1 MKFDMHCHTQEG
13 SSDGH
18 VPISEYIERLK
29 AQGFDGMLVTDHDS
43 YNGYRYYANHLR
55 EKITDFV
62 VLKGIEYD
70 TVDAGHMIVVMPR
83 GVNLRIL
90 EHKGLPVRLLIHI
103 VHQYGGI
110 IGAAHPCGE
119 PNLSIF
125 STGKFK
131 KREVS
136 IAERFD
142 FIEGFNSG
150 EDPEANERAMSLAAK
165 YKKPVTGGSDA
176 HKADCVGLAYTIL
189 PEDVYTED
197 ELIAFIKAGK
207 PTECGGEKYLGTIKE
222 HLGKWNKLLVYG
234 FWPYNKA
241 GALWHHRPR
250 SRELKKIIQELD
262 YMRIDLEGFIQ
273 DEVDRHK
280 EELETSINEIDRNLE
295 EKRREAGE
303 FLDDLRL
310 HVQEA
315 HNEASGWLEYQADR
329 IKEHHDD
336 IHECIFD
343 LLQREEIRRMN
354 NYIQHGSVTTY
365 THCRRVAKA
374 TDALAKK
381 LHIKNLDRRTML
393 RAAMMHDFYLYD
405 WHNEDDG
412 SHKLHGY
419 HHANKARDNAD
430 ELLGA
435 SIKEQE
441 IIESHMW
448 PLTLTKIPKSREAWL
463 VCLADKHVSTQETI
477 IGMKERR
484 RKNRKNKLKKQ

>member
-1 MKFDMHCHTQEG
+1 MKLDMHCHTQEG
-13 SSDGH
+13 STDAH
-18 VPISEYIERLK
+18 VPISEYIESLK

-43 YNGYRYYANHLR
+43 YNGYRYYAHHLKG
-55 EKITDFV
+55 KITDFV

-110 IGAAHPCGE
+110 IGPAHPCGE

-150 EDPEANERAMSLAAK
+150 EDPEANERAVNLAAK
-165 YKKPVTGGSDA
+165 YNKPVTGGSDA

-189 PEDVYTED
+189 SEDVRTEN
-197 ELIAFIKAGK
+197 ELIAFMKAGK
-207 PTECGGEKYLGTIKE
+207 HSECGGEKYLGTIKE

-241 GALWHHRPR
+241 GAIWHYRPR
-250 SRELKKIIQELD
+250 GRELKKII
-262 YMRIDLEGFIQ
+262 
-273 DEVDRHK
+273 
-280 EELETSINEIDRNLE
+280 EELEYDS
-295 EKRREAGE
+295 REHISE
-303 FLDDLRL
+303 LL
-310 HVQEA
+310 H
-315 HNEASGWLEYQADR
+315 
-329 IKEHHDD
+329 
-336 IHECIFD
+336 
-343 LLQREEIRRMN
+343 REEVRRMDK
-354 NYIQHGSVTTY
+354 YIQHGKVTTFK
-365 THCRRVAKA
+365 HCCRVTKV
-374 TDALAKK
+374 TDDLAKK
-381 LHIKNLDRRTML
+381 LHLKNLDRRAML
-393 RAAMMHDFYLYD
+393 RAAMLHDFYLYD
-405 WHNEDDG
+405 WHKKDDG

-419 HHANKARDNAD
+419 HHASKARDNAD
-430 ELLGA
+430 EILGA
-435 SIKEQE
+435 TIKEQE

-477 IGMKERR
+477 VGIRERR
-484 RKNRKNKLKKQ
+484 RGKKKII